1 MNRKLRLFAEIIAV
15 LAILLSSCVKDS
27 QPGKDD
33 NTEVGPGGDDNG
45 GDNGGDDN
53 GGDDNGGGDN
63 GGDNGDNTGGDSGDN
78 GDGDNTG
85 GDNGDGG
92 NTGGDNPVES
102 TCIHPWFELPAV
114 DYEKSGKYLVSK
126 SDETLYFAHH
136 YCAGGEKGP
145 DGKVARNYTVCYSS
159 KYHCPVWVAAP
170 RHKMYETKGTER
182 TNAYAK
188 DPSIPSDIQ
197 YNSKSTGGGCNK
209 GHMLGSAERICSR
222 KTNEQVFYYTNI
234 APQYSSTFNTG
245 GGGWNI
251 LEDWVD
257 SQVCSDTLY
266 VVIGTYFEKYTDKRG
281 TTASPDVIS
290 YGGRDDVAV
299 PTMFYYLLLR
309 TKSGKTGKSIKNCTR
324 EELKCAAFV
333 RSHKTGKN
341 VYVGAKDMMSVSDL
355 EKITG
360 FTYFTNVPQLDKTQ
374 CKPSDWGL

>member
-1 MNRKLRLFAEIIAV
+1 MNRRLRLFAEIIAV

-45 GDNGGDDN
+45 GDNGG
-53 GGDDNGGGDN
+53 GDN
-63 GGDNGDNTGGDSGDN
+63 GGDNGDNTGGD
-78 GDGDNTG
+78 
-85 GDNGDGG
+85 
-92 NTGGDNPVES
+92 NPVENTS
-102 TCIHPWFELPAV
+102 IHPWFELPAV
-114 DYEKSGKYLVSK
+114 DYEKSGNYLVSK

-136 YCAGGEKGP
+136 YCAGPEKGP

-170 RHKMYETKGTER
+170 RHQMYETKGTNR

-197 YNSKSTGGGCNK
+197 YNSKSTGGDCNK
-209 GHMLGSAERICSR
+209 GHMLGSAERLCSEE
-222 KTNEQVFYYTNI
+222 TNKQVFYYTNI
-234 APQYSSTFNTG
+234 APQYSETFNTG

-257 SQVCSDTLY
+257 SKVCSDTLY
-266 VVIGTYFEKYTDKRG
+266 VVIGTYFEKFTDQRG
-281 TTASPDVIS
+281 TSASPDVIS
-290 YGGRDDVAV
+290 FGGRDDVAL

-309 TKSGKTGKSIKNCTR
+309 TKSGETGKSIKNCSGS
-324 EELKCAAFV
+324 ELMCAAFV

-374 CKPSDWGL
+374 CNPSDWGL